1 MPSNEQWTY
10 VWKVP
15 ERAGPGPA
23 DPSSVMWM
31 YHSHTAE
38 AADAYAG
45 LMGAIVISRK
55 GVLQASGL
63 PQGIDRC
70 ALVAPAVVLCS
81 AMCDQC

>member
-1 MPSNEQWTY
+1 MPANEQWTY

-15 ERAGPGPA
+15 DRAGPGPA

-55 GVLQASGL
+55 GALQASGL
-63 PQGIDRC
+63 PEGIDRC
-70 ALVAPAVVLCS
+70 CPKPALDCKP
-81 AMCDQC
+81 